1 MYKFK
6 IGDTVKRIK
15 THFGNHNVGDI
26 NVIKDISKSYS
37 GLLIFD
43 NDENSYSSEN
53 YVLVKRSKQINY
65 AVY

>member
-26 NVIKDISKSYS
+26 NVIKNISMPYL
-37 GLLIFD
+37 GLLSFD
-43 NDENSYSSEN
+43 NDEHAYNPEN